1 MSDLNMSNLPVT
13 CQKCGKQIPQ
23 SQASVRPNGQI
34 WCKECTK
41 TGARNAMKY
50 LTLAGAT
57 FIISMIFV
65 IIIASSGGSRA
76 NSGFTY
82 ENFLKIQNGMTY
94 TEVCDILG
102 SRGVQQSNTEVE
114 GYSLTVYSWE
124 KNSTFSYANVV
135 VMFENGK
142 VTSKSQVGLQ

>member
-1 MSDLNMSNLPVT
+1 MSDLNMRNLPVT

-34 WCKECTK
+34 WCKECAE
-41 TGARNAMKY
+41 TGKKNAMKY
-50 LTLAGAT
+50 LTLAGVA
-57 FIISMIFV
+57 FIVTVIFV

-82 ENFLKIQNGMTY
+82 ENFLKIQNGMPY

-102 SRGVQQSNTEVE
+102 SRGVLQSCTEVE
-114 GYSLTVYSWE
+114 GYSLTMYCWE
-124 KNSTFSYANVV
+124 KNDGFSYANIVV
-135 VMFENGK
+135 AFENDK
-142 VTSKSQVGLQ
+142 VTSKTQVGLK